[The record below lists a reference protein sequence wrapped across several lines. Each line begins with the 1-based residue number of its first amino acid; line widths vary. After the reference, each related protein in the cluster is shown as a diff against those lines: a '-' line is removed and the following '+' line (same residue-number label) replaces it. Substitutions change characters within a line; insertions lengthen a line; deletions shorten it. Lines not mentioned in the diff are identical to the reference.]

1 MSRAT
6 TRGLAPVSDV
16 CEAFS
21 ISRQA
26 YYAARGKARD
36 EEASEARSD
45 PGAGSGQRGI
55 VEPGASCA
63 VDPEADVLEAGE
75 RGRSGHSGTRLLAA
89 IRAVI
94 RRSPAWG
101 VRKVWAYLRHV
112 REWIVSRRRVWKLM
126 KANALV
132 LPWSG
137 PERREATPRGHVA
150 VPESNRRWATD
161 LTTQWTRRDGVVAI
175 ALLIDCGDR
184 VALAIGISKSQEA
197 PAILGPVERALREE
211 FGSPARVPDGLE
223 LRSDHGPQYT
233 GADAEALCA
242 QWRVAHTFS
251 PVGRPTGNAIA
262 ERFIQTLKVELLW
275 TRDWESIEDL
285 RVAIAEWVVR
295 YNEERPHQALGWR
308 TPVEQ
313 RAYNLNEPLGHA
325 A

>member
-36 EEASEARSD
+36 EEASEARSA
-45 PGAGSGQRGI
+45 PGSGSDPRAI
-55 VEPGASCA
+55 VDSGASCA
-63 VDPEADVLEAGE
+63 VDPEADVLEARE
-75 RGRSGHSGTRLLAA
+75 RGKSGHASVRLLAA

-94 RRSPAWG
+94 QRSPAWG
-101 VRKVWAYLRHV
+101 VRKVWAFLRHLRGWV
-112 REWIVSRRRVWKLM
+112 VSRRRVWKLM
-126 KANALV
+126 KANGLV
-132 LPWSG
+132 LPLSG

-161 LTTQWTRRDGVVAI
+161 MTTQWTARDGVVAI
-175 ALLIDCGDR
+175 VPVIDCGDR
-184 VALAIGISKSQEA
+184 VALAIEITKSQEA
-197 PAILGPVERALREE
+197 PAVLGPVERALRDE
-211 FGSPARVPDGLE
+211 FGSSARVPDGLE

-233 GADAEALCA
+233 GADAETLCA

-275 TRDWESIEDL
+275 TRDWESIEEL

-313 RAYNLNEPLGHA
+313 RACNLNEPLGRA